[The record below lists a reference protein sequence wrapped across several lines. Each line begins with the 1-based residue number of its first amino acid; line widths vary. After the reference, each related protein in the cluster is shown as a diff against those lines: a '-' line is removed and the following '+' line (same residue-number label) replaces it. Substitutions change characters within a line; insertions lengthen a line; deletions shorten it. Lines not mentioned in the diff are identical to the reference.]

1 MASSKR
7 KSDAGLI
14 PRQEWIESHADKS
27 LFGLVRTL
35 ERAQA
40 YSFNDQ
46 GLNIRIGSDTNPDK
60 EPVRFHAVNHF
71 GFAAKEVDSITARKN
86 DEIQDGTVLNKTM
99 MYDIDVN
106 IMGLTGR
113 SGILPQHYTQLI
125 QMRNKFHDY
134 ALSDFLD
141 LFNHRLISLYYRAW
155 AKYRVASEYE
165 HYQRQQ
171 KLSPFTRALQSL
183 AGRSNDAH
191 YEVPLY
197 YSGHFSKSVRST
209 RSLELIIQDYFG
221 YPVSINSF
229 TGSWLAIK
237 KNDQL
242 RVGTKNKGRNNHL
255 GEGILLGNKVW
266 DVQSKCEI
274 EIGPITH
281 DEYETILPDTQR
293 FSALKKIVRD
303 YAPAHLAIEL
313 HYIVND
319 PEGKSQQPLGKTFK
333 LGWNSWLGSEKPS
346 VRHSRIK
353 LR

>member
-1 MASSKR
+1 MASTKR
-7 KSDAGLI
+7 KSDAGLK
-14 PRQEWIESHADKS
+14 PRQEWIDNQADRS
-27 LFGLVRTL
+27 LFGLIRTL
-35 ERAQA
+35 ERVQA
-40 YSFNDQ
+40 YSFKDQ
-46 GLNIRIGSDTNPDK
+46 AENIRIGSDTNPDK

-71 GFAAKEVDSITARKN
+71 GFAAKEVDRVHLREADKKHAAEDLQQN
-86 DEIQDGTVLNKTM
+86 ML
-99 MYDIDVN
+99 YDIDVN

-113 SGILPQHYTQLI
+113 VGVLPQHYTRLI
-125 QMRNKFHDY
+125 QERNKVQDY

-155 AKYRVASEYE
+155 AKYRIASEYE
-165 HYQRQQ
+165 HYQRQK

-221 YPVSINSF
+221 YPVSIKSF
-229 TGSWLAIK
+229 CGNWLPIK
-237 KNDQL
+237 KND
-242 RVGTKNKGRNNHL
+242 RFCIGVASRGRNN
-255 GEGILLGNKVW
+255 LLGDGVLLGDKVW

-281 DEYETILPDTQR
+281 EEYETVLPDTQR
-293 FSALKKIVRD
+293 FKALSKIVRD

-313 HYIVND
+313 HYVVND
-319 PEGKSQQPLGKTFK
+319 PQGRAQQPLGKTFK
-333 LGWNSWLGSEKPS
+333 LGWNSWLGSDKPS